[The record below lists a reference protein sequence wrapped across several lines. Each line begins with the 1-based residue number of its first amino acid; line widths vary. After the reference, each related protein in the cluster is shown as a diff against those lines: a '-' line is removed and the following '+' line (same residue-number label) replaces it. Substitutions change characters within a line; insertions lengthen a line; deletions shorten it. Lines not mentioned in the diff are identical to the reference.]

1 MFGATYYG
9 DQPSGFEHFIYT
21 VLGICALWGFIVT
34 FYRFFFEAFF
44 GLDEE
49 EKAIVPMPCS
59 AAPSPTITPPPV
71 IKQSPRP
78 PQPPKR
84 KPVVTKQDWDEI
96 VLTAIEQA
104 KNGNASARSFLLKNN
119 LLPSSPTPAQSK
131 NKTPSS
137 VIKDTVN
144 GLLSLGY
151 SKSEA
156 TSMVTN
162 ACSSKVYSSASE
174 LISDIIKSP

>member
-1 MFGATYYG
+1 MLIKCSKKCKVRISGKIRLDAG
-9 DQPSGFEHFIYT
+9 GKPSTWFPPGRLVELFEST
-21 VLGICALWGFIVT
+21 T
-34 FYRFFFEAFF
+34 
-44 GLDEE
+44 
-49 EKAIVPMPCS
+49 
-59 AAPSPTITPPPV
+59 
-71 IKQSPRP
+71 RP

>member
-1 MFGATYYG
+1 MYG
-9 DQPSGFEHFIYT
+9 EEPSTIEYLIYGSFT
-21 VLGICALWGFIVT
+21 VVCIVC
-34 FYRFFFEAFF
+34 FLLSVFNIMNDGVRVLNGSF
-44 GLDEE
+44 LNDDDDDH
-49 EKAIVPMPCS
+49 KHR
-59 AAPSPTITPPPV
+59 PSVASITPPPV
-71 IKQSPRP
+71 IKQP

-119 LLPSSPTPAQSK
+119 LLPSSPMPSQAK
-131 NKTPSS
+131 NKTPNS

-144 GLLSLGY
+144 GLVSLGY

-162 ACSSKVYSSASE
+162 ACASKVYSSASE

>member
-1 MFGATYYG
+1 MFCVVYYG
-9 DQPSGFEHFIYT
+9 EEPSSVEYLMWAILTVCSLCGFF
-21 VLGICALWGFIVT
+21 AGF
-34 FYRFFFEAFF
+34 YKFFFGCFF
-44 GLDEE
+44 EVDEE
-49 EKAIVPMPCS
+49 QESIPVNVPVATC
-59 AAPSPTITPPPV
+59 PTITPPPV
-71 IKQSPRP
+71 IK
-78 PQPPKR
+78 QPPKR

-119 LLPSSPTPAQSK
+119 LLPSSPTSVQTK

-137 VIKDTVN
+137 VVKDTVN
-144 GLLSLGY
+144 GLVSLGY

-162 ACSSKVYSSASE
+162 ACASKVYSSASE

>member
-44 GLDEE
+44 GLDDEE
-49 EKAIVPMPCS
+49 EAIIPVSCPV
-59 AAPSPTITPPPV
+59 IPPPV
-71 IKQSPRP
+71 IKQQSN
-78 PQPPKR
+78 PPKR

-162 ACSSKVYSSASE
+162 ACASKIYSSASE

>member
-9 DQPSGFEHFIYT
+9 DQPSGFEYFIFA
-21 VLGICALWGFIVT
+21 VLSICALWGFIVT

-44 GLDEE
+44 GLDDEE
-49 EKAIVPMPCS
+49 EAIIPVSCPV
-59 AAPSPTITPPPV
+59 IPPPV
-71 IKQSPRP
+71 IK
-78 PQPPKR
+78 QPPKR

-144 GLLSLGY
+144 GLLNLGY

-162 ACSSKVYSSASE
+162 ACASKIYSSASE

>member
-1 MFGATYYG
+1 MFCVIYYG
-9 DQPSGFEHFIYT
+9 EEPSSAEYLMWGIITICSLYGFF
-21 VLGICALWGFIVT
+21 VGF
-34 FYRFFFEAFF
+34 YKFFFACFF
-44 GLDEE
+44 EVDEE
-49 EKAIVPMPCS
+49 QESIPVNVPVTTS
-59 AAPSPTITPPPV
+59 TITPPPV
-71 IKQSPRP
+71 IK
-78 PQPPKR
+78 QPPKR

-119 LLPSSPTPAQSK
+119 LLPSSPAPTQAK

-137 VIKDTVN
+137 VVKDTVN
-144 GLLSLGY
+144 GLVSLGY

-162 ACSSKVYSSASE
+162 ACKSKVYSSASE